1 MWNRLL
7 TGLRVGAALILIA
20 ILVGALRVDPAP
32 ATRSEI
38 LATLI
43 LGLAIGTWLRQALT
57 NAWARPRLQ
66 RAAAAWAAGIPLEAV
81 LAQLPTRIRVP
92 GELGYRIELLRGQ
105 CLWALG
111 QKERAWMAF
120 LRAQLAR
127 VPLLWRPAVAWC
139 FRVVPGQPS
148 ERRLAWEDWLIRR
161 VPHMA
166 RLRHLHG
173 ILLLRQTSEAAPPA
187 AWQRFA
193 EALPLASDDPML
205 LEDLLLASLQHGHE
219 PLADTALRTLQH
231 RYGDP
236 RLPWD
241 RATPAFHH
249 LQQGRWQEALAL
261 VAPLAPEQRD
271 QPLHWLVEIT
281 ARRNLG
287 DREGAW
293 QAIEAGLAQLPGAF
307 RLWMERYQTA
317 LARREDETA
326 LQSLERAWG
335 LIPEGSEG
343 ELLRQEWRLRRAEFA
358 FWWEDDPDTAWAMLQ
373 QVPDDWRNSHHPPL
387 ALQVRV
393 ARGDYEA
400 AYREVAALLES
411 QPVDLDL
418 LLLQAE
424 CLAGMETWE
433 ALLPFLDG
441 LDEKARSRPEF
452 WHLRGLALANLGD
465 ALPARLALERAA
477 RMDPDDLRCLLD
489 AGHGCAELGEW
500 ERAEQHW
507 REALQV
513 DGQSEEAL
521 IHLAEARR
529 ELQDLEG
536 SRRYLRECLL
546 HHPQSA
552 DAQLRLAELEAN

>member
-1 MWNRLL
+1 MWNRLVTFL
-7 TGLRVGAALILIA
+7 RMAAVLGLAVLVAGAML
-20 ILVGALRVDPAP
+20 VDPAP
-32 ATRSEI
+32 ATRGEI
-38 LATLI
+38 LATLV
-43 LGLAIGTWLRQALT
+43 LGLAAGTWLRQALT
-57 NAWARPRLQ
+57 QAWARPRLQ
-66 RAAAAWAAGIPLEAV
+66 RAEAAWAEGLPPEAV
-81 LAQLPTRIRVP
+81 LAELPARIRVP
-92 GELGYRIELLRGQ
+92 GELGCRIELLRGQ
-105 CLWALG
+105 CLWAQG

-120 LRAQLAR
+120 LEAQLAR

-139 FRVVPGQPS
+139 FRSVPGQPS
-148 ERRLAWEDWLIRR
+148 ERRLAWGDWLLRR

-166 RLRHLHG
+166 RLRHLQG
-173 ILLLRQTSEAAPPA
+173 ILRLRQAPEAALSA
-187 AWQRFA
+187 AWQRFT

-219 PLADTALRTLQH
+219 PLAEAALRTLQH
-231 RYGDP
+231 RFGDP

-261 VAPLAPEQRD
+261 VAPLTPEQRD

-293 QAIEAGLAQLPGAF
+293 HAVEAGLARLPGAF
-307 RLWMERYQTA
+307 RLWMERYQGA
-317 LARREDETA
+317 LERREDATA
-326 LQSLERAWG
+326 LRSLERAWG

-373 QVPDDWRNSHHPPL
+373 QVPDAWRNSHHPPL
-387 ALQVRV
+387 ALQVQV
-393 ARGDYEA
+393 ARGDCEV
-400 AYREVAALLES
+400 AYQEVAALLEA
-411 QPVDLDL
+411 QPADLDL

-529 ELQDLEG
+529 ELQDPEG